1 MTSIPE
7 TLRSLQVFQTAF
19 WYYICSTNSKKEP
32 RWERWFLPQTLHM
45 GGAIKPGHWGSLAGG
60 KHGEESVGFTTPVSQ
75 TSDCDRG
82 GLLKHWVVE
91 ANSQMSH
98 WGFLPLL
105 PEGRTLDCDSGG
117 QTPPTQPSP
126 IKNIHSNTK
135 PQFLLTYIITSSILF
150 ISSYFLQC
158 KSTGVPFKTPETSLT
173 ATVTP
178 KCLERTG

>member
-1 MTSIPE
+1 MTSIPG
-7 TLRSLQVFQTAF
+7 TLRSLRVFQTAF
-19 WYYICSTNSKKEP
+19 WRYSCSTNSKKNPDEKNCSCH
-32 RWERWFLPQTLHM
+32 TLHM
-45 GGAIKPGHWGSLAGG
+45 GGAIKPGHWASLAGG
-60 KHGEESVGFTTPVSQ
+60 EHGEESVGLITPVSQ

-150 ISSYFLQC
+150 ISSFFF
-158 KSTGVPFKTPETSLT
+158 TM
-173 ATVTP
+173 
-178 KCLERTG
+178 